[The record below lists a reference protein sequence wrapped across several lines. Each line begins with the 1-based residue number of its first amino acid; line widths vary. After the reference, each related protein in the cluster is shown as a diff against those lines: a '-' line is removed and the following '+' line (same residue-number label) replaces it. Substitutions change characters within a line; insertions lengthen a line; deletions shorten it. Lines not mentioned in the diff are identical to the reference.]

1 MNNAIF
7 NAGDILE
14 TIRMIQDEC
23 LDIRTTTMG
32 ISLLDCI
39 DSDIHKACDKVYD
52 KITRRAEKLVST
64 GETIEKEYGIPIINK
79 RIAVTPIAM
88 LAAAC
93 PNESPVLFAKTLQ
106 RAAETCGVNF
116 IGGYSALVHK
126 GFSAG
131 DIALIRSIPEALDVT
146 TRLCSSVNVGSTKSG
161 INMDAVKMM
170 GEIILESAKLTADRQ
185 CVGPSKLVAC
195 DYVGI
200 VSANKEADKMKKAGF
215 TTTKSE
221 FVNAPIINELPLTL
235 ECELVKVI
243 DGSKYLAEIK
253 NVSADEKYLGDDGEI
268 DLSKFTPITYDP
280 VHHGY
285 YRLGERVGNAFKDG
299 AKLK

>member
-1 MNNAIF
+1 M
-7 NAGDILE
+7 
-14 TIRMIQDEC
+14 
-23 LDIRTTTMG
+23 
-32 ISLLDCI
+32 
-39 DSDIHKACDKVYD
+39 
-52 KITRRAEKLVST
+52 
-64 GETIEKEYGIPIINK
+64 
-79 RIAVTPIAM
+79 
-88 LAAAC
+88 
-93 PNESPVLFAKTLQ
+93 
-106 RAAETCGVNF
+106 
-116 IGGYSALVHK
+116 
-126 GFSAG
+126 
-131 DIALIRSIPEALDVT
+131 
-146 TRLCSSVNVGSTKSG
+146 
-161 INMDAVKMM
+161 
-170 GEIILESAKLTADRQ
+170 ADFEH
-185 CVGPSKLVAC
+185 LVAC

-200 VSANKEADKMKKAGF
+200 VSANKEPNKVKKAGF

-299 AKLK
+299 AQLK